1 MLLVIE
7 RSLRRRGVVL
17 GLLQPLLELAVE
29 KLALLSL
36 GAELLLEALLALG
49 GLGAKLVERGAE
61 IVDRARRRWRLVRD
75 EGAELRVQR
84 ELGLAARAL
93 DGERRS
99 GHGATLAAWP
109 EGVKP
114 CDNAADGRA
123 RQRIFL
129 VAQSGQ
135 YLSGVSP
142 PVLLPLLRRLGRVGR
157 GRDPGRPAPLHP
169 QAARVPAAVG
179 GAGRARRDR
188 DGVPR
193 LRRRAR
199 PPRRG
204 VHRRRRRADAPGG
217 AVLLGRPP
225 PVQPPDGGGGW
236 GRVS

>member
-49 GLGAKLVERGAE
+49 GLGAKLVE
-61 IVDRARRRWRLVRD
+61 D
-75 EGAELRVQR
+75 GAELRVQR
-84 ELGLAARAL
+84 ELSLAARAL

-114 CDNAADGRA
+114 CDNAADGGA

-142 PVLLPLLRRLGRVGR
+142 PVLLPLLRCLGRMGR
-157 GRDPGRPAPLHP
+157 GRDRGRPAPLHP

-193 LRRRAR
+193 LRRGSR
-199 PPRRG
+199 PPGRA
-204 VHRRRRRADAPGG
+204 VHRRRRRADARRVALLEGG
-217 AVLLGRPP
+217 PLP
-225 PVQPPDGGGGW
+225 
-236 GRVS
+236 